1 MVPVKE
7 CPDLLHLLW
16 VLGDMETDNFVIKDV
31 LSSLKLTVENK
42 IQMWKMANKMEENI
56 KMSTEVGIKDP
67 ALTPTDPPGDE
78 PLSDRVPSRLLLG

>member
-16 VLGDMETDNFVIKDV
+16 VLGDMETDNFVNKDV

-56 KMSTEVGIKDP
+56 KMSTEV
-67 ALTPTDPPGDE
+67 
-78 PLSDRVPSRLLLG
+78 